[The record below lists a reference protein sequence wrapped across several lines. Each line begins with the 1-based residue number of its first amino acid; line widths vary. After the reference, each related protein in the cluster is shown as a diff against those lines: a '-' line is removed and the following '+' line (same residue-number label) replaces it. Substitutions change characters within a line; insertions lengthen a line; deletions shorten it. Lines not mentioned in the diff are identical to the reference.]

1 LEVYQN
7 INCLPMEQSYTPI
20 PLLSDN
26 IDNDTDLYHLEWQV
40 EHSFSDVLSLLFLL
54 QFDVRKKVT
63 ERLFRQIEQS

>member
-1 LEVYQN
+1 
-7 INCLPMEQSYTPI
+7 MEQSYTPI

-54 QFDVRKKVT
+54 QCDVRKKVT
-63 ERLFRQIEQS
+63 EKLFRQIEQS